1 MHAGKHL
8 AGARLSRFARA
19 LARSAGRKRNR
30 CALPGCGR
38 QARAL
43 RCCRKALCPHCR
55 AQTLRA
61 TFGRRLV
68 CRCPFCRRAA
78 LPSAAALKRMMAVA
92 CPSHATVVESEGG
105 PPSVVAHLP
114 CLEGLYRSAESKVLV
129 LSIAQERLVDA
140 LGQQL
145 DKERAA
151 NAHLSQQL
159 GRVKSRVAAVSPEG
173 KD

>member
-1 MHAGKHL
+1 M
-8 AGARLSRFARA
+8 
-19 LARSAGRKRNR
+19 
-30 CALPGCGR
+30 
-38 QARAL
+38 
-43 RCCRKALCPHCR
+43 
-55 AQTLRA
+55 
-61 TFGRRLV
+61 
-68 CRCPFCRRAA
+68 
-78 LPSAAALKRMMAVA
+78 
-92 CPSHATVVESEGG
+92 VVESEGG

-114 CLEGLYRSAESKVLV
+114 CFEGLYRSSESKVLV

-145 DKERAA
+145 DKAREA